1 MFVLREMG
9 TKFMRSCHTVIFWL
23 FSCTSLVVFF
33 GGGSQTQPYFSWKN
47 GVIILYITLLI
58 SHLNFNILHH
68 VCCSAH
74 GSHGKLTCA
83 ELDGTSNRHLLM
95 RSVATLCAMAG
106 FDSECLKTF
115 SFQCSFLS

>member
-1 MFVLREMG
+1 
-9 TKFMRSCHTVIFWL
+9 MRSCHTVSSI
-23 FSCTSLVVFF
+23 LVVFMYFSYFVLFCFFF
-33 GGGSQTQPYFSWKN
+33 GGGISSAAIFFMDINS
-47 GVIILYITLLI
+47 VIILYITLLI
-58 SHLNFNILHH
+58 NHLNFNILHH

-83 ELDGTSNRHLLM
+83 ELDGASNRHLLM

-115 SFQCSFLS
+115 FFQCSFLS